1 MELWLILIL
10 TGLAAGF
17 VSGLL
22 GVGGGI
28 VITPVLHYLLDY
40 TWADAVA
47 LSLFAMMVYA
57 PIGIIRHRQK
67 GAVDLRIGRW
77 LILGGVAGV
86 ALGHWLLPHIAVLW
100 LKVGFGA
107 LLGFAAYRLVARL
120 RPLREKGIGAVALV
134 IMGFAAGLVSRL
146 LGVGG
151 GILTVPVLV
160 LLGVPV
166 HLAVGSSLVPVFT
179 NAVVA
184 SIVNLAFGLQVLNAI
199 PLAVGAVVGAPL
211 GVQAAHALPEV
222 GLRRVVAAAMAV
234 VGVVIIAT
242 SGAFG

>member
-1 MELWLILIL
+1 MEDWLILVL
-10 TGLAAGF
+10 AGLAAGF
-17 VSGLL
+17 VSGLI

-28 VITPVLHYLLDY
+28 VITPVLHYLLGFA
-40 TWADAVA
+40 WVDAVA

-67 GAVDLRIGRW
+67 GAVDLRLGGW
-77 LILGGVAGV
+77 LIVGGVGGV
-86 ALGHWLLPHIAVLW
+86 ALGHWLLPHLAVPW
-100 LKVGFGA
+100 LKVAFGA
-107 LLGFAAYRLVARL
+107 LLGFAAYRLVARI
-120 RPLREKGIGAVALV
+120 RPLREQGVGAVALV
-134 IMGFAAGLVSRL
+134 GLGFAAGLVSRL

-184 SIVNLAFGLQVLNAI
+184 SIVNLILGLKVLLAV
-199 PLAVGAVVGAPL
+199 PLAAGAVVGAPL
-211 GVQAAHALPEV
+211 GVQAAHALPDI
-222 GLRRVVAAAMAV
+222 GLRRIVAVAMAIV
-234 VGVVIIAT
+234 AVIVIAT
-242 SGAFG
+242 SGAFQ